1 MRLPQHLVPYLSTT
15 PQPIALSLGRVAR
28 GSSRPEGLEACL
40 KAAEMLT
47 RYLAVISLASA
58 AATKPSDQ
66 DLPVVEGFEGSLA
79 FGTFELAIR
88 QAIAVSWEHPLRE
101 QLRTAMRSTKKHQA
115 VTGVRLERFVQ
126 LRNELGHAI
135 THVDELRAG
144 SLFEQFD
151 PIGALIDCIEDLGPV
166 LRCPPLAIVRQV
178 HRRHRL
184 TAQVLFFVGE
194 GDPIPND
201 IDLRTPVF
209 DWELAYLCTAAGLLP
224 LSPGLALRPRP
235 DGRRGLYLIDA
246 IQEGSIRYKGAF
258 DNDVVVVPGADQEL
272 SRWLGGFDAAT
283 PVGGAPLLEPITC
296 ADGRSMLGFLRNEA
310 LPVGQADVAKADDA
324 GEVQSVPSF
333 EEAISSLG
341 VGTAFRDIK
350 FAMLQRNCRLESFQQ
365 GVRVV
370 QGETGRVLVVVQLQP
385 GPTLLV
391 TLQLGAFANAGGG
404 TASFAIRPGQ
414 TADEVVERLG
424 ELMPEA
430 PSA

>member
-28 GSSRPEGLEACL
+28 GSSRPERLEACL

-58 AATKPSDQ
+58 AATKPPGQ
-66 DLPVVEGFEGSLA
+66 DLPVVEGFEGHLA

-101 QLRTAMRSTKKHQA
+101 QLRAAMRSTKKHKA

-151 PIGALIDCIEDLGPV
+151 PIGALIECIEDLGPV
-166 LRCPPLAIVRQV
+166 LRCPPLAIVRQET
-178 HRRHRL
+178 RRYRI

-209 DWELAYLCTAAGLLP
+209 DWEVAYLCTAAGLLP
-224 LSPGLALRPRP
+224 LSPGLALMPRS
-235 DGRRGLYLIDA
+235 DGRRGIYLIDG
-246 IQEGSIRYKGAF
+246 IQEESIRYKSAF
-258 DNDVVVVPGADQEL
+258 DNNAVVIPGVGEEL
-272 SRWLGGFDAAT
+272 SRWLGGFDAPTLAG
-283 PVGGAPLLEPITC
+283 VVPLLEPVTC
-296 ADGRSMLGFLRNEA
+296 ADGRSLFDFLRNEA
-310 LPVGQADVAKADDA
+310 PPAEVADVASADDA
-324 GEVQSVPSF
+324 GEVRSVPSF
-333 EEAISSLG
+333 EEAISSVG
-341 VGTAFRDIK
+341 VGAAFRDIK
-350 FAMLQRNCRLESFQQ
+350 FAMLQRGCRLEPFTQ

-370 QGETGRVLVVVQLQP
+370 QGDTGRVLVVLQLQP
-385 GPTLLV
+385 GPALLV
-391 TLQLGAFANAGGG
+391 TLQLGAFANAGED
-404 TASFAIRPGQ
+404 TTSFAVRPGQ
-414 TADEVVERLG
+414 AADEILERLG
-424 ELMPEA
+424 QLMSGA
-430 PSA
+430 PIP